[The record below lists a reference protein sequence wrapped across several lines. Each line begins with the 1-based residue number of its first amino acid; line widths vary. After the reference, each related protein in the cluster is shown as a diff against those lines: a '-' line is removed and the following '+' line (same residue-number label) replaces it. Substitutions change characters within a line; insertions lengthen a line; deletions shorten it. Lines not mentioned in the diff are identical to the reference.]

1 MSQIDTL
8 KKKLEEQKEINQ
20 KLIKRFRE
28 RKKQTLKELDIM
40 KERVKDLMYI
50 GDLDE
55 RAKYYYNQKKGEI
68 KNDKKNNWS
77 TRNKK
82 YIW

>member
-1 MSQIDTL
+1 MNQIDAL

-55 RAKYYYNQKKGEI
+55 RTKYYYNQKKTKE
-68 KNDKKNNWS
+68 K
-77 TRNKK
+77 
-82 YIW
+82 

>member
-8 KKKLEEQKEINQ
+8 KKKLEEQKEINK

-55 RAKYYYNQKKGEI
+55 RAKYYYNQKK
-68 KNDKKNNWS
+68 KV
-77 TRNKK
+77 NKK
-82 YIW
+82 

>member
-68 KNDKKNNWS
+68 KNDKKNN
-77 TRNKK
+77 
-82 YIW
+82 

>member
-1 MSQIDTL
+1 MSQIERL
-8 KKKLEEQKEINQ
+8 KQQLAEQKEINQ

-68 KNDKKNNWS
+68 KNDKKNN
-77 TRNKK
+77 
-82 YIW
+82 

>member
-1 MSQIDTL
+1 
-8 KKKLEEQKEINQ
+8 
-20 KLIKRFRE
+20 
-28 RKKQTLKELDIM
+28 M

-68 KNDKKNNWS
+68 KNDKKNN
-77 TRNKK
+77 
-82 YIW
+82 

>member
-1 MSQIDTL
+1 MSQIERL
-8 KKKLEEQKEINQ
+8 KQQLAEQKEINK

-55 RAKYYYNQKKGEI
+55 RTKYYYNQKKGKI
-68 KNDKKNNWS
+68 KNDKKNN
-77 TRNKK
+77 
-82 YIW
+82 

>member
-1 MSQIDTL
+1 MSQIERL
-8 KKKLEEQKEINQ
+8 KQQLAEQKEINK

-55 RAKYYYNQKKGEI
+55 RTKYYYNQKKRG
-68 KNDKKNNWS
+68 
-77 TRNKK
+77 NKK
-82 YIW
+82 

>member
-1 MSQIDTL
+1 MNEIDRL
-8 KKKLEEQKEINQ
+8 KKKLEEEKEMNQ
-20 KLIKRFRE
+20 KLRKRFRE

-55 RAKYYYNQKKGEI
+55 RTKYYYNQKKRG
-68 KNDKKNNWS
+68 K
-77 TRNKK
+77 
-82 YIW
+82 

>member
-1 MSQIDTL
+1 MSQIERL
-8 KKKLEEQKEINQ
+8 KQQLTEQKEINQ

-68 KNDKKNNWS
+68 KNDKKNN
-77 TRNKK
+77 
-82 YIW
+82 

>member
-1 MSQIDTL
+1 MSQIERL
-8 KKKLEEQKEINQ
+8 KQQLAEQKEINQ

-68 KNDKKNNWS
+68 NNDKKNN
-77 TRNKK
+77 
-82 YIW
+82 

>member
-1 MSQIDTL
+1 MSQIERL
-8 KKKLEEQKEINQ
+8 KQQLAEEKEMNQ
-20 KLIKRFRE
+20 KLRKRFRE

-55 RAKYYYNQKKGEI
+55 RAKYYYNQKKVRE
-68 KNDKKNNWS
+68 KE
-77 TRNKK
+77 
-82 YIW
+82 

>member
-8 KKKLEEQKEINQ
+8 KKKLEEQKEINK

-55 RAKYYYNQKKGEI
+55 RTKYYYNQKKGG
-68 KNDKKNNWS
+68 K
-77 TRNKK
+77 
-82 YIW
+82 

>member
-1 MSQIDTL
+1 MNEIDRL
-8 KKKLEEQKEINQ
+8 KKKLEEQKEINK

-55 RAKYYYNQKKGEI
+55 RAKYYYNQKKGG
-68 KNDKKNNWS
+68 
-77 TRNKK
+77 NKE
-82 YIW
+82 

>member
-1 MSQIDTL
+1 MSQIERL
-8 KKKLEEQKEINQ
+8 KQQLAEQKEINQ

-55 RAKYYYNQKKGEI
+55 RTKYYYNQKKGEI
-68 KNDKKNNWS
+68 KNDKKNN
-77 TRNKK
+77 
-82 YIW
+82 

>member
-40 KERVKDLMYI
+40 KERVKEMK
-50 GDLDE
+50 
-55 RAKYYYNQKKGEI
+55 RKK
-68 KNDKKNNWS
+68 K
-77 TRNKK
+77 
-82 YIW
+82 

>member
-8 KKKLEEQKEINQ
+8 KKKLEEQKEINK

-55 RAKYYYNQKKGEI
+55 RTKYYYNQKKTKE
-68 KNDKKNNWS
+68 K
-77 TRNKK
+77 
-82 YIW
+82 

>member
-1 MSQIDTL
+1 MNQIDTL
-8 KKKLEEQKEINQ
+8 KKKLEEQKEINK

-68 KNDKKNNWS
+68 KNDKKNN
-77 TRNKK
+77 
-82 YIW
+82 

>member
-1 MSQIDTL
+1 MNQIERL
-8 KKKLEEQKEINQ
+8 KQQLAEEKEMNQ
-20 KLIKRFRE
+20 KLRKRFRE

-68 KNDKKNNWS
+68 KNDKKNN
-77 TRNKK
+77 
-82 YIW
+82 

>member
-1 MSQIDTL
+1 MNQIDRL
-8 KKKLEEQKEINQ
+8 KQQLAEEKEMNQ
-20 KLIKRFRE
+20 KLRKRFRE

-55 RAKYYYNQKKGEI
+55 QRIYYYKK
-68 KNDKKNNWS
+68 KS
-77 TRNKK
+77 TKE
-82 YIW
+82 